1 MGFLMKAAD
10 RIDRALQAV
19 VSVIVFAMMALIVA
33 DATGRTFGWPIR
45 GVVEITEEYLMVA
58 IVFLALGFTHTAGR
72 HIRVELFGMLWPVV
86 GHRYVRLATNLAGAA
101 YFALIAWQGAQQT
114 AYAWGAGQRS
124 ASELAYPMAPA
135 YALVVVGGAM
145 MCLWLLLDAA
155 LVASGREAREK
166 AEGEAA

>member
-10 RIDRALQAV
+10 RIDRMLQAV

-33 DATGRTFGWPIR
+33 DATGRTFGLPIR

-72 HIRVELFGMLWPVV
+72 HIRVELFGMLWPII
-86 GHRYVRLATNLAGAA
+86 GHRYVRLATNLMGAV
-101 YFALIAWQGAQQT
+101 YFALIAWHGAGQT
-114 AYAWGAGQRS
+114 AYAWSSGQRS

-135 YALVVVGGAM
+135 YALVVVGGVM
-145 MCLWLLLDAA
+145 MCLWLLLDVV
-155 LVASGREAREK
+155 LVALGRQAREK